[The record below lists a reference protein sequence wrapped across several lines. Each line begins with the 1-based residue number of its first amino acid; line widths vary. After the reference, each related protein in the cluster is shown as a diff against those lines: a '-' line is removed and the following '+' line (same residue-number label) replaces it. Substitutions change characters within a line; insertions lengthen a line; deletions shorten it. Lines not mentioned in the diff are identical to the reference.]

1 MPISLAGEF
10 EVKKTPEEVYDFL
23 TDPKRFCPLLPGYQG
38 STIVDDKNFTVK
50 VNVGVSHIRGTA
62 EVKLRLAEAEKP
74 KRARYEGQGR
84 MAGSNMSLNAGFDLS
99 NSSGGTK
106 VAWKGESQIFGG
118 LASMA
123 GGLLEPMAKKNIQ
136 QVIDGLQKALS

>member
-1 MPISLAGEF
+1 MPISLSGEF
-10 EVKKTPEEVYDFL
+10 EVKKSPEEVYEFL

-62 EVKLRLAEAEKP
+62 DVKLRLAEAEKP
-74 KRARYEGQGR
+74 RRARYEGQGR
-84 MAGSNMSLNAGFDLS
+84 MAGSSISLNAGFDLS
-99 NSSGGTK
+99 KTGAGTK